1 MINHEYIGDPKSLVN
16 RLNEFSNNFVFRGH
30 SKSTWKL
37 ETSLQRLLGIE
48 YCSKVDRFESYST
61 DEFKSKFY
69 LYNSVD
75 YEPKTYLEWLAM
87 MQHYGTPTRL
97 LDFTE
102 SPFIAL
108 YFCLEN
114 ATKEQDEDMVIY
126 AVDYR
131 AIIKATIDYFK
142 NHDTSFNYE
151 YEDIE
156 NFKDSIF
163 CEYIKRFREP
173 LLWVTE
179 PKRLNKR
186 IEKQRG
192 TFLYTNCND
201 KSYVEILET
210 AIYKHVETYELKFP
224 AKYWDNYYTILNKMN
239 INGKTVYGDL
249 DGLSKQIKMVMQA
262 YLTNKVQS

>member
-1 MINHEYIGDPKSLVN
+1 MNRENINDPKELVD
-16 RLNEFSNNFVFRGH
+16 RLNKFQNHFVFRGH
-30 SKSTWKL
+30 SNSNWKL
-37 ETSLQRLLGIE
+37 ETSLQRLLKQDYI
-48 YCSKVDRFESYST
+48 SKVAKCEKYSI

-69 LYNSVD
+69 LYNSGD

-114 ATKEQDEDMVIY
+114 AAKDQDEEMVIY

-131 AIIKATIDYFK
+131 AINKATIDYFK
-142 NHDTSFNYE
+142 NHDSDFKYD
-151 YEDIE
+151 YADIE
-156 NFKDSIF
+156 YSKDSIF
-163 CEYIKRFREP
+163 DEYIKRFNEP

-201 KSYVEILET
+201 KSYSEILET
-210 AIYKHVETYELKFP
+210 NIYKHVETYELEFP
-224 AKYWDNYYTILNKMN
+224 AKYWDHYYTILNKMN

-249 DGLSKQIKMVMQA
+249 DGLSKQIKMFIQA
-262 YLTNKVQS
+262 YGKS